1 MRSLLRSPLPFVG
14 VATAVALG
22 TGVAA
27 YGDWDV
33 DAESA
38 SFVVHAA
45 SIPRMDAPSA
55 ELPSGPAEI
64 TEDGLVV
71 SGPRIRWDRVRIAP
85 GTPVQRYVVTRH
97 LGPIAQVA
105 CDVPAARTR
114 CVDERAPAG
123 YLATYTVAAAYGSFW
138 TGVPSKHSEPMLLP
152 GEAAPIL
159 VAGVV
164 VLPGAGGTAIV
175 PAPGVTASAPAPAV
189 VPTGAATDPVAEPGE
204 PGGPGRPDDPGRPEP
219 VGSVSRAPVYVPPV
233 PPAEEPAEESA
244 TDPEKPGKPAKPE
257 KPGKPS
263 SDEPGNDKKNEDDT
277 RKGGPAGAILDE
289 VTGG

>member
-1 MRSLLRSPLPFVG
+1 MRRLLRSPLTFVG
-14 VATAVALG
+14 VATAVAIG

-27 YGDWDV
+27 YGDWNV
-33 DAESA
+33 GAESA
-38 SFVVHAA
+38 SFVVHAE

-55 ELPSGPAEI
+55 KLPSGPAGI

-71 SGPRIRWDRVRIAP
+71 SGPRIRWDRVEIAP

-105 CDVPAARTR
+105 CDVPAGRTR
-114 CVDERAPAG
+114 CVDEHAPAG

-138 TGVPSKHSEPMLLP
+138 TGVPSKPSEPMLLP

-175 PAPGVTASAPAPAV
+175 PAPLVSASAPAAVV
-189 VPTGAATDPVAEPGE
+189 VPTGPATDPVAEPGV
-204 PGGPGRPDDPGRPEP
+204 PGGSGPGRPEP
-219 VGSVSRAPVYVPPV
+219 VSSASRAPGYVPPV
-233 PPAEEPAEESA
+233 PPEEEPGEESA
-244 TDPEKPGKPAKPE
+244 TEPEKPAKPE
-257 KPGKPS
+257 KPEPGKPS
-263 SDEPGNDKKNEDDT
+263 SDEPGNGGGKDKKNEDDT
-277 RKGGPAGAILDE
+277 QKGGPAGPILDE